1 MEDNEI
7 PLCEKCGGL
16 QEAGV
21 WVLDEHD
28 RYEKREEP
36 FFRCLTCGKIVSP
49 GIILNR
55 MDPDRIRLDDRAKR
69 IENRPVDLD
78 DFQF

>member
-1 MEDNEI
+1 MDDYQI
-7 PLCEKCGGL
+7 PPCEKCGGR
-16 QEAGV
+16 QKADT
-21 WVLDEHD
+21 WRLDEHD
-28 RYEKREEP
+28 QYEKREEVY
-36 FFRCLTCGKIVSP
+36 FTCITCGKVISP

-69 IENRPVDLD
+69 IENRPVDLE